1 MKLCPDC
8 QHCYEDTDDTCAQEG
23 HGGLVTARAG
33 GRLIAGKY
41 RLDKLIARGGMG
53 AVYIGTHV
61 DLNRPVAIKL
71 LLPNYNPDEQAFER
85 FRREAYTA
93 SSVTHPNIVHIYDF
107 GVLPEGE
114 AYIIMEFANGV
125 TLRDR
130 LREEGQL
137 PIPEAVSI
145 VRQIAA
151 GMDAAHNSGV
161 IHRDLKPSNI
171 ILTRDHSGNLLI
183 KIIDFG
189 IAKMSEQLS
198 AGDATLTITGTI
210 VGTPRYMSPE
220 QCGGE
225 KVDARSDIYSLGII
239 LYEMLAGRPPFE
251 GDSAVALAVKHLKE
265 PPPPIEEFRSD
276 IDPLLKSLVE
286 DCLSTNPDERP
297 QTASELAS
305 RLDMIMEADHKGA
318 VRDQVSSALPG
329 DQKINSAQPLS
340 PAPSIPSNSV
350 AAVPVAVESIG
361 DMPIADRPVEAA
373 PIVAEMD
380 ADKRRF
386 GPRHIVVNLDEKPPE
401 ARRSRP
407 MAIYAALAA
416 VLTVAALAYWGAT
429 RRQTP
434 VQAESTA
441 AATSAATSPLQGAVP
456 SPTATPQ
463 PSAKRTA
470 SASPTPAQDEST
482 AKEAKPAEPED
493 EATQADRA
501 EVTGAVEE
509 WIEATNARDVG
520 GQMSM
525 YNSNLSAFYKKRN
538 VSRDA
543 VKAEKQRVIGAANKV
558 EVATDEP
565 EVNFS
570 RDGRTATTRFRKRYV
585 IEGDEKSREGEVLQE
600 LRWVRTPAGWKI
612 VSERDLRVIR

>member
-1 MKLCPDC
+1 ML
-8 QHCYEDTDDTCAQEG
+8 
-23 HGGLVTARAG
+23 
-33 GRLIAGKY
+33 
-41 RLDKLIARGGMG
+41 ARGGMG

-93 SSVTHPNIVHIYDF
+93 SCVTHSNIVHIYDF

-114 AYIIMEFANGV
+114 AYIIMEFAKGE

-130 LREEGQL
+130 LREQGRL
-137 PIPEAVSI
+137 PIPEAASI
-145 VRQIAA
+145 VSQIAA
-151 GMDAAHNSGV
+151 GMEAAHNSGI

-171 ILTRDHSGNLLI
+171 ILTRDHNDSLLI

-189 IAKMSEQLS
+189 IAKLSEQLS
-198 AGDATLTITGTI
+198 LGDATLTTTGTI

-220 QCGGE
+220 QCAGE

-265 PPPPIEEFRSD
+265 PPPPLEEFRSD
-276 IDPLLKSLVE
+276 VDPLLASLVK
-286 DCLSTNPDERP
+286 DCLSTNPEERP
-297 QTASELAS
+297 QTASALAG
-305 RLDMIMEADHKGA
+305 RLATIMGSDNDHEIG
-318 VRDQVSSALPG
+318 DQVSSAWS
-329 DQKINSAQPLS
+329 DDKRIESAQPLS
-340 PAPSIPSNSV
+340 PSTPIPSESV
-350 AAVPVAVESIG
+350 AAVPVASEQIEDGLTADGMVANV
-361 DMPIADRPVEAA
+361 PIA
-373 PIVAEMD
+373 AEMD
-380 ADKRRF
+380 ADERRV
-386 GPRHIVVNLDEKPPE
+386 GNRHIVVNLDEKPPE
-401 ARRSRP
+401 VRRSRP
-407 MAIYAALAA
+407 MAVYAALAA
-416 VLTVAALAYWGAT
+416 AVLAVTALAYWGAT

-434 VQAESTA
+434 VPSESTA
-441 AATSAATSPLQGAVP
+441 AAASTTETHAAPSP
-456 SPTATPQ
+456 SPTPAARRP
-463 PSAKRTA
+463 A
-470 SASPTPAQDEST
+470 SASPTPVQDESATKDSET
-482 AKEAKPAEPED
+482 AASED
-493 EATQADRA
+493 EATQEDRA

-520 GQMSM
+520 GQMSL
-525 YNSNLSAFYKKRN
+525 YNPNLSAFYRKRN

-558 EVATDEP
+558 EVAADEP
-565 EVNFS
+565 QINFS

-600 LRWVRTPAGWKI
+600 LRWVRTPTGWKI